1 MLKSSDELLLL
12 EASLTNAATLV
23 DEAEAAAVDEAD
35 DERERERERSAATRL
50 LVPVL
55 LLTDAATLLSSSA
68 EMGVPSRFLCVI
80 MCCFMLPLVENP
92 RSQMAHLNGLSL
104 V

>member
-12 EASLTNAATLV
+12 EASLTNPATLL
-23 DEAEAAAVDEAD
+23 AEAAAVEEAD
-35 DERERERERSAATRL
+35 DERERERERSAVPAGARL
-50 LVPVL
+50 PVL

-68 EMGVPSRFLCVI
+68 EIGVPSRFLCVI

-92 RSQMAHLNGLSL
+92 RSQMAHLNGRSL

>member
-1 MLKSSDELLLL
+1 MLKSSEELLLF
-12 EASLTNAATLV
+12 EASLTKPLAAET
-23 DEAEAAAVDEAD
+23 AAAVVLEEAEED
-35 DERERERERSAATRL
+35 RERDRERSAAP
-50 LVPVL
+50 PVL
-55 LLTDAATLLSSSA
+55 LLTEAVTLLRSSA

-92 RSQMAHLNGLSL
+92 RSQMAHLKGLSL